1 MSNNLQNIMD
11 IVNRGVDYWQSLVKI
26 AQDHR
31 IKPSFQ
37 ELTAI
42 NQLVEMAKTG
52 DVPITS
58 SGKVPSRVTKAI
70 QTALGLED
78 KLITEGLLKKQ

>member
-1 MSNNLQNIMD
+1 MKELISIITIVLCFCTARAQVITSIGEQNLKIPKTEKKEENNLQNIME

-37 ELTAI
+37 ELTA
-42 NQLVEMAKTG
+42 
-52 DVPITS
+52 
-58 SGKVPSRVTKAI
+58 
-70 QTALGLED
+70 
-78 KLITEGLLKKQ
+78 